1 MTKML
6 QVVAGLTG
14 ATGKR
19 TGLPLQSDLHDTG
32 CYVKDIES
40 LSLVATRK
48 KKKKQVSKAKKE
60 NKLHLFK
67 KLSYYTLK
75 FST

>member
-32 CYVKDIES
+32 CYIKDIES
-40 LSLVATRK
+40 LSLVATK
-48 KKKKQVSKAKKE
+48 QNKTQVSKAKKE
-60 NKLHLFK
+60 NKVTPF
-67 KLSYYTLK
+67 
-75 FST
+75 

>member
-48 KKKKQVSKAKKE
+48 KKK
-60 NKLHLFK
+60 NKFP
-67 KLSYYTLK
+67 KLRRKTSYTFLK
-75 FST
+75 NYLTIH